1 MSEIILLFY
10 YFILPC
16 SEWSPRSSRVLCC
29 CAGSP
34 GSIIVFMPRILFVLF
49 EPRLRYSGLTLNLLR
64 SGDFCSPVSIPT
76 GIIGALPTLV
86 CVVPRGQS
94 RGACSLAGSHPTH
107 PGSHP
112 SFQRSQIAV
121 NQELRSLRLRLV
133 VFTVTKELV
142 PLGEM
147 CHQEASS

>member
-1 MSEIILLFY
+1 MSDIILLFY

-16 SEWSPRSSRVLCC
+16 SEWSPRSSRALCC
-29 CAGSP
+29 RAGSA

-49 EPRLRYSGLTLNLLR
+49 EPRLRYSRLTLNLLL

-76 GIIGALPTLV
+76 GIIGVPPIV
-86 CVVPRGQS
+86 CVVPRSQS
-94 RGACSLAGSHPTH
+94 RAACSLAGSHPTH
-107 PGSHP
+107 PGSHA

-121 NQELRSLRLRLV
+121 NQELQSLRLRSV
-133 VFTVTKELV
+133 VFTVTKDMV